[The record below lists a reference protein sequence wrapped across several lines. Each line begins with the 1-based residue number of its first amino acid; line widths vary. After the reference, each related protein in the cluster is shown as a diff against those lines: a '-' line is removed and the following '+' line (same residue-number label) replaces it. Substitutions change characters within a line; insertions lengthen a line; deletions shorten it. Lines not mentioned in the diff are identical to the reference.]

1 MAVVVVSMVPAAT
14 TGKVFLEGMA
24 AAVSAVATTF
34 PAREEITADMV
45 EMEAVVDPTDF
56 RTVAVGGA
64 PALDQSPLCQAAE
77 ASQEAAINFPRAT
90 GRARTPREPLPPS
103 PRPPPCAE
111 PDPPQVLQHEL
122 RPPHGVQQVRH
133 AAPARAHAG
142 RARPRWAGAP
152 EGPGAAPVRGA
163 DKGAPLPP

>member
-64 PALDQSPLCQAAE
+64 RLGSHLLGGSSGRTAERSRTRRGVPAPPELLTCLLD
-77 ASQEAAINFPRAT
+77 
-90 GRARTPREPLPPS
+90 
-103 PRPPPCAE
+103 
-111 PDPPQVLQHEL
+111 
-122 RPPHGVQQVRH
+122 
-133 AAPARAHAG
+133 
-142 RARPRWAGAP
+142 
-152 EGPGAAPVRGA
+152 
-163 DKGAPLPP
+163 